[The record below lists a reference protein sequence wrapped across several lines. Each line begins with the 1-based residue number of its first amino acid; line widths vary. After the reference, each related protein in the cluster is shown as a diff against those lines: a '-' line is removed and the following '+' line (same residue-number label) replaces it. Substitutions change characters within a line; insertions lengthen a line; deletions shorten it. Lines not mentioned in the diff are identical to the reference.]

1 MSTPRA
7 TYRLQFHAGFGFKDA
22 TRLAPYLASLGVSH
36 VYASSYLKAKPGST
50 HGYDITNHLALNP
63 ELGSEDDFTAMVAVF
78 RSQGLGQILDFVPN
92 HMGVGGADNPL
103 WLDVLEWGPQADH
116 AGWFDIDWDPDRRY
130 LKDKLLVPFL
140 GNQYGVE
147 LKGGKLH
154 VKFDAD
160 EGSLAVWAYD
170 THKLPICPLH
180 YGDILGQDDAALE
193 RLADYFGDLP
203 RWQPQIAVR
212 AAALKAELAA
222 CVRDNPASRAALDRG
237 IAALNQ
243 DWRALDRL
251 IQLQSW
257 RIADFRV
264 AGDDINYR
272 RFFNI
277 NDLAGIRM
285 ELPAVFDHAHRR
297 ILPMLEDG
305 TLDGLRID
313 HIDGLLDP
321 KAYIDTLRASASKPF
336 YLVVEKILAAH
347 ESLRDDWR
355 VEGTTGYDFTNL
367 VLGVLINPAS
377 EDAFTAA
384 YRDFTGLRTEF
395 SSIVY
400 GCKIGIME
408 NEMASELNALGRD
421 AGRVARQNPATQDFT
436 KTVLQRAIKQIIACF
451 PVYRTYIEF
460 DSDPDSA
467 AASSADRRD
476 LDWAVTQ
483 ARRFDPQ
490 LDPSVFDFLHA
501 LLLGKLSA
509 QPRSGFSR
517 SSVLRLAMKLQQYS
531 GPVMAKGLEDT
542 AFYRYNRFVALNEVG
557 GEPDRFGISVGAFH
571 KANAQR
577 ARRWPAAMLATST
590 HDTKRGEDTRARLA
604 VLADMPDEWARQ
616 VQGWSRLIRA
626 RRGESRG
633 EQRSEPRSESGGAE
647 GESNAPPDR
656 NDEYLLYQLLVG
668 SWPVELLENPEAEG
682 LEHYGK
688 RIAATLEKSM
698 REAKLHSN
706 WSAPDAAYEEAMQ
719 SFARAALDPNR
730 MGFLASFLP
739 FVQRV
744 ARLGVQNSLVQ
755 TVVKLTVPG
764 MPDIYQGCEMWDL
777 SLVDPDNRRPV
788 DYDVRTR
795 ALEAVQTMLEKDAP
809 GTIRDLLENWS
820 DGRIKLA
827 VTSRLLKLRATYPGL
842 FATGGYEPLG
852 IGGDKAFQAL
862 GFLRADTETQIAVL
876 VALYPGLRE
885 ADPDWRECQAEL
897 PGGVWRDLFT
907 GAAIEGGSDVTL
919 AALFERLPVTVLVRD

>member
-1 MSTPRA
+1 MITPRA

-22 TRLAPYLASLGVSH
+22 IRLAPYFARLGISH

-50 HGYDITNHLALNP
+50 HGYDITDHLKLNP
-63 ELGSEDDFTAMVAVF
+63 ELGSDDDFAAMVAVF
-78 RSQGLGQILDFVPN
+78 RSQELGQILDFVPN
-92 HMGVGGADNPL
+92 HMGVGGADNTL

-147 LKGGKLH
+147 LRDGKLAL
-154 VKFDAD
+154 KFDAA

-180 YGDILGQDDAALE
+180 YGDILGQEDAELD
-193 RLADYFGDLP
+193 RLSDYFGDLP
-203 RWQPQIAVR
+203 RWQPQIALR
-212 AAALKAELAA
+212 AATLKAELAA
-222 CVRDNPASRAALDRG
+222 VIRANPDAREALDRSLG
-237 IAALNQ
+237 RLNQ

-251 IQLQSW
+251 IQLQCW

-285 ELPAVFDHAHRR
+285 ELPAVFKHAHGR

-313 HIDGLLDP
+313 HIDGLIDP
-321 KAYIDTLRASASKPF
+321 KGYIDTLRAAVSKPF

-347 ESLRDDWR
+347 ESLREDWQ

-377 EDAFTAA
+377 EADFDAT
-384 YRDFTGLRTEF
+384 YRDFTGMRTAF

-400 GCKIGIME
+400 DCKIRIME

-421 AGRVARQNPATQDFT
+421 AGRVARQNPVTQDFT
-436 KTVLQRAIKQIIACF
+436 KTVLQRAIKQIVACF

-460 DSDPDSA
+460 DSDPDASA
-467 AASSADRRD
+467 ASAADRRD
-476 LDWAVTQ
+476 LDWALTQ
-483 ARRFDPQ
+483 ARRFDPD

-501 LLLGKLSA
+501 LLSGRLTA
-509 QPRSGFSR
+509 QPQSGFSR

-557 GEPDRFGISVGAFH
+557 GEPERFGISAAAFH

-590 HDTKRGEDTRARLA
+590 HDTKRGEDSRARLA
-604 VLADMPDEWARQ
+604 VLADMPDEWSRQ

-626 RRGESRG
+626 RRGESRAG
-633 EQRSEPRSESGGAE
+633 EIGS
-647 GESNAPPDR
+647 APPDR
-656 NDEYLLYQLLVG
+656 NDEYLFYQLLVG
-668 SWPVELLENPEAEG
+668 SWPVELLESPDAEG
-682 LEHYGK
+682 LEGYGK

-698 REAKLHSN
+698 REAKLRSN
-706 WSAPDAAYEEAMQ
+706 WSAPDPAYEEAMQ
-719 SFARAALDPNR
+719 SFARAALDPSR
-730 MGFLASFLP
+730 AGFLASFLP

-744 ARLGVQNSLVQ
+744 ARLGVQNSLV
-755 TVVKLTVPG
+755 TAVLKLTVPG
-764 MPDIYQGCEMWDL
+764 MPDIYQGCELWDL

-788 DYDVRTR
+788 DYDFRSR
-795 ALEAVQTMLEKDAP
+795 ALEALQPALERDP
-809 GTIRDLLENWS
+809 GTTIRELLGNWS

-827 VTSRLLKLRATYPGL
+827 LISLLLNWRAAQPAL

-852 IGGDKAFQAL
+852 IAGDKASQAL
-862 GFLRADTETQIAVL
+862 GFVRSDGADQIAVL

-885 ADPDWRECQAEL
+885 ADPDWQDSHAAL
-897 PGGVWRDLFT
+897 PGGVWRDLF
-907 GAAIEGGSDVTL
+907 GGRTVQGGGNVKL
-919 AALFERLPVTVLVRD
+919 ADLFDLLPVTVLVRDRAES